1 MTQLLAA
8 ETLRLFTGFL
18 LLAAV
23 AGKLRTFSAFRH
35 NLVSSFGVPAAAS
48 RMLAPAVVAAEALA
62 AAMALGLSPRP
73 GMWAAL
79 LLFAVFTTLLAY
91 RFVKDGL
98 VKCSCFGEAE
108 RTLSGF
114 DVLRNVLVLAAI
126 AGWLALPLPLLSGA
140 GATAHLSL
148 LGAGLASI
156 LVVVAIGFHDIVN
169 LLKGA

>member
-1 MTQLLAA
+1 MTHLLAA

-23 AGKLRTFSAFRH
+23 AGKLRSFAAFRD
-35 NLVSSFGVPAAAS
+35 NLVSSFGMAPAAS
-48 RMLAPAVVAAEALA
+48 RLAAPAVVAAEAIA

-79 LLFAVFTTLLAY
+79 LLFAVFTALLAY
-91 RFVKDGL
+91 RFFKDGI

-108 RTLSGF
+108 RNLSGL
-114 DVLRNVLVLAAI
+114 DLLRNVLVLMAISGWTALQSSAEAA
-126 AGWLALPLPLLSGA
+126 AA
-140 GATAHLSL
+140 AHLSL

-169 LLKGA
+169 LLKGAR